1 MATRPWL
8 GENDLFTVVDTPGF
22 ADSDNDDSELVD
34 EMMTVL
40 NKDVGTANLILL
52 VIKGTETRLS
62 RDLQQMIREM
72 RALFGEHMWNNLVI
86 GVSFWSFKSDLVN
99 YRENTC
105 QWSPANCRN
114 EQWFEKS
121 MKDILK
127 DKFHIKQDFPF
138 VFLDSWAKHP
148 MNINDGEQKQK
159 FDRESKKLWMLAKRA
174 KPFNFMTVNDVLEEN
189 HVIKKRNAE
198 LEDMIKMDIR
208 EMKKSLDENDSN
220 FNGILSRLEKLTD
233 KSKEHG
239 DKSNQL
245 QDMITQFKASTSSS
259 INQVQDNVELNIEKV
274 QTKVS
279 NAENKILKEVSQ
291 LENGFNHI
299 FQNLAELKQESHSF
313 QKSLSNEIL
322 ERRNLNSVFRK
333 DISINTKEVASLHS
347 KSAVLDKDL
356 SFLNKSLTEQKVGQD
371 QLKSS
376 LAGFTKHFSK
386 LRNSV
391 MTRRNCQSTDWVNNF
406 DYPLNYKCP
415 GNKVLVRAESYH
427 TNKTEDMRW
436 KFECCDLMLS
446 FDLRGLK
453 YLYFFLK

>member
-40 NKDVGTANLILL
+40 NKDVGSANLILL

-174 KPFNFMTVNDVLEEN
+174 KPFNFMILNDVLEEN

-198 LEDMIKMDIR
+198 LEDMINKH
-208 EMKKSLDENDSN
+208 EK
-220 FNGILSRLEKLTD
+220 LSR
-233 KSKEHG
+233 
-239 DKSNQL
+239 
-245 QDMITQFKASTSSS
+245 
-259 INQVQDNVELNIEKV
+259 
-274 QTKVS
+274 
-279 NAENKILKEVSQ
+279 
-291 LENGFNHI
+291 
-299 FQNLAELKQESHSF
+299 
-313 QKSLSNEIL
+313 SLGP
-322 ERRNLNSVFRK
+322 K
-333 DISINTKEVASLHS
+333 
-347 KSAVLDKDL
+347 
-356 SFLNKSLTEQKVGQD
+356 
-371 QLKSS
+371 
-376 LAGFTKHFSK
+376 
-386 LRNSV
+386 
-391 MTRRNCQSTDWVNNF
+391 
-406 DYPLNYKCP
+406 
-415 GNKVLVRAESYH
+415 
-427 TNKTEDMRW
+427 
-436 KFECCDLMLS
+436 
-446 FDLRGLK
+446 
-453 YLYFFLK
+453 